1 LHLPNGEYRTL
12 LSPAPIDE
20 IARIC
25 FVNCYDALFPSS
37 KESGMNS
44 LNKIL
49 IVGGGISGMATA
61 MQFAEV
67 GVSVD
72 LIDLDP
78 EWRVYGAGITITGPT
93 LRALKRLGLLGE
105 IKAFGAVTNGTKLM
119 HFSGA
124 LIQEMDEPVIE
135 DGLPATGGILR
146 PDLHRIMSARVREL
160 GVSVQLGLTVD
171 ALQSDV
177 EGVDV
182 QFSDGS
188 AGRYEIVIGADGIYS
203 KVREMLFPDAVKPRF
218 TGQSSWR
225 ILCDRPAGFD
235 RGEIYLGHRNLAGL
249 TACSPDK
256 CYVFMLNID
265 PDRTWIEPEDWAATV
280 RELLADFGGNMGA
293 ARDAVTAET
302 SVVYRPL
309 ETALQPPPWHKG
321 RVLLIGDAAH
331 ATTPHLASGAGIA
344 VEDALVLREE
354 LAACGGDIEAGFT
367 AYTTRRFERC
377 KLVVDSSVAIGDA
390 QIGHAPADQIGMMM
404 GKALHA
410 LFAEI

>member
-1 LHLPNGEYRTL
+1 VKL
-12 LSPAPIDE
+12 LESVFLIGAMHYSQV
-20 IARIC
+20 ARR
-25 FVNCYDALFPSS
+25 ALLQ
-37 KESGMNS
+37 G

-49 IVGGGISGMATA
+49 IVGGGISGMAA
-61 MQFAEV
+61 AIHFAEA
-67 GVSVD
+67 GVAIE

-93 LRALKRLGLLGE
+93 LRAYQRLGLLDQ
-105 IKAFGAVTNGTKLM
+105 IKAVGAVTNGTKLL

-160 GVSVQLGLTVD
+160 GVKVRLGLTVD
-171 ALQSDV
+171 ALDSTAN
-177 EGVDV
+177 GVDV
-182 QFSDGS
+182 TFSDGS
-188 AGRYEIVIGADGIYS
+188 TGNYDLIVGADGIYS
-203 KVREMLFPDAVKPRF
+203 KVRAMLFPNAVKPRF
-218 TGQSSWR
+218 TGQASWR

-235 RGEIYLGHRNLAGL
+235 RTEIYLGHRNLAGL
-249 TACSPDK
+249 TACSPTQ

-265 PDRTWIEPEDWAATV
+265 PDRTRIEPEDFSETV
-280 RELLADFGGNMGA
+280 RALLADFGGNLGKV
-293 ARDAVTAET
+293 RDAVTANT

-321 RVLLIGDAAH
+321 RVILIGDAAH

-354 LAACGGDIEAGFT
+354 LAACAGDIEAGFT
-367 AYTTRRFERC
+367 AFTARRFERC

-390 QIGHAPADQIGMMM
+390 QIAHAPADQIGTMM
-404 GKALHA
+404 GAVLHA

>member
-1 LHLPNGEYRTL
+1 MKG
-12 LSPAPIDE
+12 ID
-20 IARIC
+20 
-25 FVNCYDALFPSS
+25 
-37 KESGMNS
+37 
-44 LNKIL
+44 KIL
-49 IVGGGISGMATA
+49 IVGGGIGGMATA
-61 MQFAEV
+61 IHFAEA
-67 GVSVD
+67 GIEVD
-72 LIDLDP
+72 LIDQDP

-93 LRALKRLGLLGE
+93 LRAYKRLGLLDQ
-105 IKAFGAVTNGTKLM
+105 IKAVGAVTNGTKLL

-124 LIQEMDEPVIE
+124 LIQEMDEPIIE

-146 PDLHRIMSARVREL
+146 PDLHAIMSARVREL
-160 GVSVQLGLTVD
+160 GVSVRLGLTVD
-171 ALQSDV
+171 ALESDAS
-177 EGVDV
+177 GVDV
-182 QFSDGS
+182 SFSDGS
-188 AGRYEIVIGADGIYS
+188 QGRYDLVIGADGIFS
-203 KVREMLFPDAVKPRF
+203 KVRDMLFPDAVKPRF

-235 RGEIYLGHRNLAGL
+235 RGEIFLGHRHLAGL
-249 TACSPDK
+249 TACSPTQ

-265 PDRTWIEPEDWAATV
+265 PDRTWIEPEDWPETV
-280 RELLADFGGNMGA
+280 RGLLADFGGNLA
-293 ARDAVTAET
+293 AIRDAVTAET

-309 ETALQPPPWHKG
+309 ESALQPPPWHQG

-354 LAACGGDIEAGFT
+354 LAACDGDIEAGFAAFT
-367 AYTTRRFERC
+367 ARRFERC

-390 QIGHAPADQIGMMM
+390 QIGQAPADQIGMMM

>member
-1 LHLPNGEYRTL
+1 MKG
-12 LSPAPIDE
+12 IDK
-20 IARIC
+20 
-25 FVNCYDALFPSS
+25 V
-37 KESGMNS
+37 
-44 LNKIL
+44 L
-49 IVGGGISGMATA
+49 IVGGGIGGMATA
-61 MQFAEV
+61 IQLAEA
-67 GVSVD
+67 GVAVD

-93 LRALKRLGLLGE
+93 LRAYKRLGLLDQ
-105 IKAFGAVTNGTKLM
+105 IKAVGAVTNGTKLF

-124 LIQEMDEPVIE
+124 IIQEMDEPPIE

-146 PDLHRIMSARVREL
+146 PDLHAIMSARVREL
-160 GVSVQLGLTVD
+160 GVSVRLGLTVD
-171 ALQSDV
+171 AFDSDAT
-177 EGVDV
+177 GVDV
-182 QFSDGS
+182 RFSDGS
-188 AGRYEIVIGADGIYS
+188 ASRYDLVIGADGIYS
-203 KVREMLFPDAVKPRF
+203 KVREMLFPAAVKPRF

-235 RGEIYLGHRNLAGL
+235 RGEIFLGHRHLAGI

-265 PDRTWIEPEDWAATV
+265 PDRTWIEPEDFPETV
-280 RELLADFGGNMGA
+280 RVLLADFGGNLA
-293 ARDAVTAET
+293 TIRDAVTAET
-302 SVVYRPL
+302 SVVSRPL
-309 ETALQPPPWHKG
+309 ESALQPPPWHKG

-354 LAACGGDIEAGFT
+354 LAACNGDIEAGFAAFT
-367 AYTTRRFERC
+367 ARRFERC

>member
-1 LHLPNGEYRTL
+1 MKG
-12 LSPAPIDE
+12 ID
-20 IARIC
+20 
-25 FVNCYDALFPSS
+25 
-37 KESGMNS
+37 
-44 LNKIL
+44 KIL
-49 IVGGGISGMATA
+49 IVGGGIGGMATA
-61 MQFAEV
+61 IQLAEA
-67 GVSVD
+67 GVAVD

-93 LRALKRLGLLGE
+93 LRAYKRLGLLDQ
-105 IKAFGAVTNGTKLM
+105 IKAVGAVTNGTKLL

-124 LIQEMDEPVIE
+124 LIHEMDEPLIE

-146 PDLHRIMSARVREL
+146 PDLHTLMSARVREL
-160 GVSVQLGLTVD
+160 GVSVRLGLTVD
-171 ALQSDV
+171 ALDSDAS
-177 EGVDV
+177 GVNV
-182 QFSDGS
+182 CFSDGGN
-188 AGRYEIVIGADGIYS
+188 GRYDFVIGADGIFS
-203 KVREMLFPDAVKPRF
+203 KVRDMLFPAAVKPRF

-225 ILCDRPAGFD
+225 ILCDRPADFD
-235 RGEIYLGHRNLAGL
+235 RTEIYLGHRNLAGL
-249 TACSPDK
+249 TACSPTQ

-265 PDRTWIEPEDWAATV
+265 PDRTWIEPEDFPETV
-280 RELLADFGGNMGA
+280 RGLLADFGGNLA
-293 ARDAVTAET
+293 KIRNAVTAET

-309 ETALQPPPWHKG
+309 ESALQPPPWHKG
-321 RVLLIGDAAH
+321 RILLIGDAAH

-354 LAACGGDIEAGFT
+354 LAACGGDIEAGFVAFT
-367 AYTTRRFERC
+367 ARRFERC

>member
-1 LHLPNGEYRTL
+1 MQGIT
-12 LSPAPIDE
+12 
-20 IARIC
+20 
-25 FVNCYDALFPSS
+25 
-37 KESGMNS
+37 
-44 LNKIL
+44 KIL
-49 IVGGGISGMATA
+49 IVGGGIGGMATA
-61 MQFAEV
+61 MQFAQA
-67 GVSVD
+67 GVAVD
-72 LIDLDP
+72 LIDLDSQ
-78 EWRVYGAGITITGPT
+78 WRVYGAGITITGPA
-93 LRALKRLGLLGE
+93 LRAYKRLGLLDQ
-105 IKAFGAVTNGTKLM
+105 IKAVGAVTNGTKLL

-146 PDLHRIMSARVREL
+146 PDLHRIMSTCVRDL
-160 GVSVQLGLTVD
+160 GVNVRLGLTVD
-171 ALQSDV
+171 ALDSDAA
-177 EGVDV
+177 GVDV
-182 QFSDGS
+182 HFSDGGAS
-188 AGRYEIVIGADGIYS
+188 RYDLVVGADGIYS
-203 KVREMLFPDAVKPRF
+203 RVRDMLFPDAVKPRF

-235 RGEIYLGHRNLAGL
+235 RTEIYLGHRNLAGL
-249 TACSPDK
+249 TACSPTQ

-265 PDRTWIEPEDWAATV
+265 PERTWIEPQDWPASVQA
-280 RELLADFGGNMGA
+280 LLADFGGNLGA
-293 ARDAVTAET
+293 ARDAVSAQT

-354 LAACGGDIEAGFT
+354 MAACGGHVEAGFT
-367 AYTTRRFERC
+367 AFTARRYERC

-404 GKALHA
+404 GTALHA

>member
-1 LHLPNGEYRTL
+1 MKGI
-12 LSPAPIDE
+12 S
-20 IARIC
+20 
-25 FVNCYDALFPSS
+25 
-37 KESGMNS
+37 
-44 LNKIL
+44 KIL
-49 IVGGGISGMATA
+49 IVGGGIGGMATA
-61 MQFAEV
+61 IHFAEA
-67 GVSVD
+67 GIEVD

-93 LRALKRLGLLGE
+93 LRAYKRLGLLDQ
-105 IKAFGAVTNGTKLM
+105 IKSVGAVTNGTKLL

-124 LIQEMDEPVIE
+124 LIHEMDEPIIE

-146 PDLHRIMSARVREL
+146 PDLHRIMSARVREM
-160 GVSVQLGLTVD
+160 GVSVRLGLTVD
-171 ALQSDV
+171 AFESDAS
-177 EGVDV
+177 GVDV
-182 QFSDGS
+182 SFSDGS
-188 AGRYEIVIGADGIYS
+188 QGRYDLVVGADGIFS
-203 KVREMLFPDAVKPRF
+203 KVRDMLFPDAIKPRF

-235 RGEIYLGHRNLAGL
+235 RGEIFLGHRHLAGL

-265 PDRTWIEPEDWAATV
+265 PDRTWIEPEDFPETV
-280 RELLADFGGNMGA
+280 RELLADFGGNLA
-293 ARDAVTAET
+293 PIREAVSSDTP
-302 SVVYRPL
+302 VVYRPL
-309 ETALQPPPWHKG
+309 ESALQPPPWHKG

-354 LAACGGDIEAGFT
+354 LATCDGDIEAGFT
-367 AYTTRRFERC
+367 AFTNRRFERC
-377 KLVVDSSVAIGDA
+377 KLVVDSSVAIGEA

-404 GKALHA
+404 GKALHS

>member
-1 LHLPNGEYRTL
+1 MKG
-12 LSPAPIDE
+12 IDK
-20 IARIC
+20 
-25 FVNCYDALFPSS
+25 V
-37 KESGMNS
+37 
-44 LNKIL
+44 L
-49 IVGGGISGMATA
+49 IVGGGIGGMATA
-61 MQFAEV
+61 IQLAEA
-67 GVSVD
+67 GVAVD

-93 LRALKRLGLLGE
+93 LRAYKRLGLLDQ
-105 IKAFGAVTNGTKLM
+105 IKAVGAVTNGTKLF

-124 LIQEMDEPVIE
+124 IIQEMDEPPIE

-146 PDLHRIMSARVREL
+146 PDLHAIMSARVREL
-160 GVSVQLGLTVD
+160 GVSVRLGLTVD
-171 ALQSDV
+171 AFDSDAT
-177 EGVDV
+177 GVDV
-182 QFSDGS
+182 RFSDGS
-188 AGRYEIVIGADGIYS
+188 ASRYDLVIGADGIYS
-203 KVREMLFPDAVKPRF
+203 KVREMLFPAAVKPRF

-235 RGEIYLGHRNLAGL
+235 RGEIFLGHRHLAGI

-265 PDRTWIEPEDWAATV
+265 PDRTWIEPEDFPETV
-280 RELLADFGGNMGA
+280 RVLLADFGGNLA
-293 ARDAVTAET
+293 TIRDAVTAET

-309 ETALQPPPWHKG
+309 ESALQPPPWHKG

-354 LAACGGDIEAGFT
+354 LAACNGDIEAGFAAFT
-367 AYTTRRFERC
+367 ARRFERC

>member
-1 LHLPNGEYRTL
+1 MKG
-12 LSPAPIDE
+12 ID
-20 IARIC
+20 
-25 FVNCYDALFPSS
+25 
-37 KESGMNS
+37 
-44 LNKIL
+44 KIL
-49 IVGGGISGMATA
+49 IVGGGISGMASA
-61 MQFAEV
+61 IQFAEA
-67 GVSVD
+67 GVAVD

-93 LRALKRLGLLGE
+93 LRAFRRLGLLDQ
-105 IKAFGAVTNGTKLM
+105 IKAVGAVTNGTKLL

-146 PDLHRIMSARVREL
+146 PDLHQIMSSRVREL
-160 GVSVQLGLTVD
+160 GVQVRLGLTADGLTSD
-171 ALQSDV
+171 AT
-177 EGVDV
+177 GVDV
-182 QFSDGS
+182 RFSDGS
-188 AGRYEIVIGADGIYS
+188 AGRYDLVIGADGIYS
-203 KVREMLFPDAVKPRF
+203 KVREMLFPEAVKPRF

-235 RGEIYLGHRNLAGL
+235 RGEIYLGHRHLAGL

-265 PDRTWIEPEDWAATV
+265 PDRTWIEPVDWPATV

-293 ARDAVTAET
+293 IRDRVTSDT
-302 SVVYRPL
+302 PVVYRPL
-309 ETALQPPPWHKG
+309 ETALQPPPWHKR

-354 LAACGGDIEAGFT
+354 LAACDGDIEAGFT
-367 AYTTRRFERC
+367 AFTNRRFERC

>member
-1 LHLPNGEYRTL
+1 MQGIT
-12 LSPAPIDE
+12 
-20 IARIC
+20 
-25 FVNCYDALFPSS
+25 
-37 KESGMNS
+37 
-44 LNKIL
+44 KIL
-49 IVGGGISGMATA
+49 IVGGGIGGMATA
-61 MQFAEV
+61 IQFAEA
-67 GVSVD
+67 GIAVD

-93 LRALKRLGLLGE
+93 LRAYKRLGLLDQ
-105 IKAFGAVTNGTKLM
+105 IKSVGAVTNGTKLL
-119 HFSGA
+119 HFTGA
-124 LIQEMDEPVIE
+124 LIQDMDEPVIE

-160 GVSVQLGLTVD
+160 AVKVRLGLTVD
-171 ALQSDV
+171 ALGSDTS
-177 EGVDV
+177 GVDV
-182 QFSDGS
+182 RFSDGTND
-188 AGRYEIVIGADGIYS
+188 RYDLAIGADGIYS

-265 PDRTWIEPEDWAATV
+265 PDRTWIEPENWPATV

-293 ARDAVTAET
+293 IRECVTGDT
-302 SVVYRPL
+302 PVVYRPL

-344 VEDALVLREE
+344 VEDSLVLREE
-354 LAACGGDIEAGFT
+354 LAACDGDIEAGFAAFT
-367 AYTTRRFERC
+367 NRRFERC
-377 KLVVDSSVAIGDA
+377 KLVVESSVAIGDA
-390 QIGHAPADQIGMMM
+390 QIGHAPPDRIGMMM

>member
-1 LHLPNGEYRTL
+1 MRG
-12 LSPAPIDE
+12 ID
-20 IARIC
+20 
-25 FVNCYDALFPSS
+25 
-37 KESGMNS
+37 
-44 LNKIL
+44 KIL
-49 IVGGGISGMATA
+49 IVGGGIGGMATA
-61 MQFAEV
+61 IRLAEA
-67 GVSVD
+67 GVSVE

-93 LRALKRLGLLGE
+93 LRAYKRLGLLDQ
-105 IKAFGAVTNGTKLM
+105 IRSVGAVTNGTKLL

-124 LIQEMDEPVIE
+124 LIQEMDEPPIE

-160 GVSVQLGLTVD
+160 GAGIRLGLTVD
-171 ALQSDV
+171 ALDSDAS
-177 EGVDV
+177 GVDV
-182 QFSDGS
+182 RFSDGS
-188 AGRYEIVIGADGIYS
+188 AGRYDLVIGADGIYS

-235 RGEIYLGHRNLAGL
+235 RGEIFLGHRHLAGL
-249 TACSPDK
+249 TACSPTQ

-265 PDRTWIEPEDWAATV
+265 PDRTWIEPEDFPETV
-280 RELLADFGGNMGA
+280 RSLLADFGGNLA
-293 ARDAVTAET
+293 TIRDAVTAET

-354 LAACGGDIEAGFT
+354 LAACGGDIEAGFAAFT
-367 AYTTRRFERC
+367 NRRFERC